1 MQKTIKIIKKGTKD
15 LAKDLVCKYL
25 EERSY
30 IVIEKTFEF
39 RRQKID
45 LIVYDETTKELVFV
59 EIKLYNI
66 PNISKKIDIEIE
78 RQEFLKAAAKN
89 YNYEYGLYDIPVRFD
104 KVELLLNNS
113 IYKIRY
119 IKNFFEI

>member
-1 MQKTIKIIKKGTKD
+1 MQKTIKIIKKGTKE

-45 LIVYDETTKELVFV
+45 LIVYDEKVKELAFV

-66 PNISKKIDIEIE
+66 PNVSKKVDIE

-119 IKNFFEI
+119 IKNFFE

>member
-1 MQKTIKIIKKGTKD
+1 MQKTIKIINKGTKEF
-15 LAKDLVCKYL
+15 AKDLVCKYL
-25 EERSY
+25 EEKSY

-45 LIVYDETTKELVFV
+45 LIMYDEETKELVFV
-59 EIKLYNI
+59 EIKLYNN
-66 PNISKKIDIEIE
+66 PNSSKEVEIE

-104 KVELLLNNS
+104 KVELFLNNCM
-113 IYKIRY
+113 YKIRY
-119 IKNFFEI
+119 IKNFFE